1 MRYGEILSFF
11 AFSVLL
17 SIKIIK
23 KRRMYMEY
31 EAFKETLM
39 DFLREKTGGEKSIS
53 LHRVE
58 KNNGIELDALV
69 VRGKRDKIAPMI
81 YLKPFYVDFQGGLS
95 MEEIA
100 VQILQLSVTEKQE
113 FPQQKD
119 IRNNP

>member
-39 DFLREKTGGEKSIS
+39 DFFK
-53 LHRVE
+53 
-58 KNNGIELDALV
+58 
-69 VRGKRDKIAPMI
+69 GKDR
-81 YLKPFYVDFQGGLS
+81 
-95 MEEIA
+95 
-100 VQILQLSVTEKQE
+100 
-113 FPQQKD
+113 
-119 IRNNP
+119 R